1 MIAFLNGTLAYKDAD
16 HAIIE
21 AGGIGYQ
28 LAMPLHALASLPQTG
43 NPVQVWTYMHVKE
56 DDISLYGFIDP
67 SEKALFTKLISISG
81 VGPKMAISALSTF
94 KPADLVTAITTGDV
108 TTISK
113 VPGVGKKTA
122 QRIVLELQGL
132 LKTDETAESLIDDPG
147 NVEMSAAAAAL
158 ESMGFS
164 SQEVAASLK
173 GCTETTTSDII
184 RYALKHIGGGR

>member
-1 MIAFLNGTLAYKDAD
+1 MIAFLNGTLAYKDAES
-16 HAIIE
+16 AIIE

-56 DDISLYGFIDP
+56 DDISLYGFTEP

-108 TTISK
+108 ATISK

-132 LKTDETAESLIDDPG
+132 LKTDAEAENLIVDPD
-147 NVEMSAAAAAL
+147 NAEMNAATAAL

-164 SQEVAASLK
+164 SQEVASSLK

-184 RYALKHIGGGR
+184 RYALKHIGGSR